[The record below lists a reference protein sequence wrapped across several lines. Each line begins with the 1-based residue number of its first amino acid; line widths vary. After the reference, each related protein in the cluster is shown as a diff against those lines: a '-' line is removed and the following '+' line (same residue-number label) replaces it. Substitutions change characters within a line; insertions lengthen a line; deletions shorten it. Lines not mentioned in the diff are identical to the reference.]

1 MTSSAVVPIQEPIF
15 ERRTFGAAR
24 GAEEL
29 NGIVGSSPLLQQ
41 TLQQARIVAPTD
53 STVLIS
59 GETGT
64 GKELFARLIH
74 DFSRRSSGPFVR
86 VNCAA
91 IPEGLL
97 ESELFGHERGAFTS
111 AVAQRVGVHRAATR
125 HLRLGRS
132 FCRSEFSAQADAR
145 PTVAETHWRSGV
157 DSSRSFARPDL
168 LFAQRRLPV
177 ASPMEP
183 GAGPNCP

>member
-1 MTSSAVVPIQEPIF
+1 MPG
-15 ERRTFGAAR
+15 GAA
-24 GAEEL
+24 GGSEEL

-74 DFSRRSSGPFVR
+74 DFSRRSAGPFVR
-86 VNCAA
+86 LNFAA

-97 ESELFGHERGAFTS
+97 KVSSSGMKGEPLPAPLCS
-111 AVAQRVGVHRAATR
+111 A
-125 HLRLGRS
+125 
-132 FCRSEFSAQADAR
+132 
-145 PTVAETHWRSGV
+145 
-157 DSSRSFARPDL
+157 
-168 LFAQRRLPV
+168 
-177 ASPMEP
+177 
-183 GAGPNCP
+183 